1 MVRAVFDREA
11 ALQELG
17 RAELGHKARTK
28 RLVHTAGLLAQEAA
42 GRSLPDRLP
51 HRADYEGALNLANT
65 PAVTHQAIL
74 QPHYQ
79 ATRQRMLACEGVVLN
94 ISDLTELDYSGLRIA
109 CLGPIG
115 NGGGKGF
122 ECHNS
127 LAVDPARGDF
137 LGLTSQILHV
147 RDSDTQVEAQRQ
159 ARAAKAPT
167 QGKKPAGKRK
177 GKGGRRPDETAAQR
191 HERDSRESRLWI
203 KGSEALGDIPEGKL
217 WVDVCDRASDTFEY
231 LQFMA
236 GRHRFYVI
244 RSKHNRGL
252 DAAEAAE
259 AELEAE
265 CELEVEGEGEEPP
278 RRLHDLL
285 RSLPGVMSWEVELSA
300 NKGQPA
306 RQATVQMAW
315 VPVRIKA
322 PQQYQG
328 PDKESLH
335 VWAIRV
341 WEPYPPEGVKE
352 PLEWLLLSN
361 VAVQT
366 DEQARERVSWYEW
379 RPAVE
384 EFHKAQKTGM
394 GIEGLQLQSR
404 EGLEPLIGLLSILAV
419 TLVNLRQ
426 QARQP
431 EAATQPAR
439 EVVDPLWVVVLS
451 LWRYGEPRDLSLRQF
466 VLDLAKLGGYMNRR
480 RDAWPGW
487 IVLWRGITKLLHM
500 VQYERSRAK
509 CSQQTPEL

>member
-11 ALQELG
+11 AMEELG
-17 RAELGHKARTK
+17 RAELGHQARTK
-28 RLVHTAGLLAQEAA
+28 RLVYTAGLLAQEAA

-51 HRADYEGALNLANT
+51 SRADYEGALNLANN

-74 QPHYQ
+74 QPHYE
-79 ATRQRMLACEGVVLN
+79 ATRRRMLACQGAVLN

-115 NGGGKGF
+115 NGHGKGF

-127 LAVDPARGDF
+127 LALDPATGDL

-147 RDSDTQVEAQRQ
+147 RDSDIQVQ
-159 ARAAKAPT
+159 ARAIAP
-167 QGKKPAGKRK
+167 QDAPAASADGAAARRK
-177 GKGGRRPDETAAQR
+177 GKGRPCESAAARHRRQ
-191 HERDSRESRLWI
+191 SRESRLWV
-203 KGSEALGDIPEGKL
+203 KGSAALGDVPEGKL

-236 GRHRFYVI
+236 CSKRFYVI
-244 RSKHNRGL
+244 RSTHNRAL
-252 DAAEAAE
+252 DVAEE

-265 CELEVEGEGEEPP
+265 PEGEEPP

-285 RSLPGVMSWEVELSA
+285 RSLQGVMSWQVELSA

-306 RQATVQMAW
+306 RVATVGTAW
-315 VPVRIKA
+315 QRVRVKA
-322 PQQYQG
+322 PEDYQG
-328 PDKESLH
+328 QDKESLQ

-341 WEPYPPEGVKE
+341 WEPDPSEGVKE

-361 VAVQT
+361 VEVQT
-366 DEQARERVSWYEW
+366 DEQARERVGWYEW

-394 GIEGLQLQSR
+394 AIEGLQLQSR
-404 EGLEPLIGLLSILAV
+404 AGLEPLIGLLSILAV

-426 QARQP
+426 QARQQ
-431 EAATQPAR
+431 EAASRLAR
-439 EVVDPLWVVVLS
+439 EVVDPLWVKILS
-451 LWRYGEPRDLSLRQF
+451 IWRYGEARDLSLRQF

-500 VQYERSRAK
+500 VQYELARAK
-509 CSQQTPEL
+509 CPQPSPEL

>member
-1 MVRAVFDREA
+1 MVRAVFDRGA
-11 ALQELG
+11 AMEELG
-17 RAELGHKARTK
+17 RAKLGHRARTK
-28 RLVHTAGLLAQEAA
+28 RLVYTAELLAQGAA

-51 HRADYEGALNLANT
+51 DRADYEGALNLVNN

-94 ISDLTELDYSGLRIA
+94 ISDLTELDYSGLRVA

-115 NGGGKGF
+115 NGHGKGF

-127 LAVDPARGDF
+127 LALNPATGDL
-137 LGLTSQILHV
+137 LGLTSQIIHV
-147 RDSDTQVEAQRQ
+147 RESDIQVQ
-159 ARAAKAPT
+159 AALAH
-167 QGKKPAGKRK
+167 QGLPAEGAGKRK
-177 GKGGRRPDETAAQR
+177 GKGRRPRESAAAR
-191 HERDSRESRLWI
+191 HERQSRESRLWI
-203 KGSEALGDIPEGKL
+203 RGSAALGDIPEGKL

-236 GRHRFYVI
+236 KSKRLYVI
-244 RSKHNRGL
+244 RSTHNRAL
-252 DAAEAAE
+252 EE
-259 AELEAE
+259 AEGEGLQEVGAA
-265 CELEVEGEGEEPP
+265 ELEVEPEGGGPA

-285 RSLPGVMSWEVELSA
+285 RSLAGVMAWEVEVSA

-306 RQATVQMAW
+306 RVATVQMSWAR
-315 VPVRIKA
+315 VRVKA
-322 PQQYQG
+322 PEDYQG
-328 PDKESLH
+328 QDKESLE

-341 WEPYPPEGVKE
+341 WEPDPPKGVKE
-352 PLEWLLLSN
+352 PLEWLLLTNVDVRSN
-361 VAVQT
+361 
-366 DEQARERVSWYEW
+366 EQARERVGWYEW

-394 GIEGLQLQSR
+394 AIEGLQLQSR
-404 EGLEPLIGLLSILAV
+404 AGLEPLIGLLSILAV

-431 EAATQPAR
+431 EAASQPAR
-439 EVVDPLWVVVLS
+439 QVVDPLWVKVLS
-451 LWRYGEPRDLSLRQF
+451 IWRYGEPRDLSLRQF

-500 VQYERSRAK
+500 VQYELARAK
-509 CSQQTPEL
+509 SSQSSPEL

>member
-11 ALQELG
+11 AMQELG

-51 HRADYEGALNLANT
+51 DRADYEGALNLANN

-79 ATRQRMLACEGVVLN
+79 ATRRRMLACPGVVLN
-94 ISDLTELDYSGLRIA
+94 ISDRTDLDYSGLRIA

-115 NGGGKGF
+115 NGHGKGF

-127 LAVDPARGDF
+127 LAVDPATGDF

-147 RDSDTQVEAQRQ
+147 RDSDLQVEAQRQ
-159 ARAAKAPT
+159 ARARAAG
-167 QGKKPAGKRK
+167 QGQAPAGKSKGKGK
-177 GKGGRRPDETAAQR
+177 GKGGRRPDETAAER
-191 HERDSRESRLWI
+191 HDRDSRESRLWI
-203 KGSEALGDIPEGKL
+203 KGSDALGDIPEGRL
-217 WVDVCDRASDTFEY
+217 WVDICDRSSDTFEY

-236 GRHRFYVI
+236 SAQRRYVI
-244 RSKHNRGL
+244 RSMHNRAL
-252 DAAEAAE
+252 DEAEGE
-259 AELEAE
+259 AELEVE
-265 CELEVEGEGEEPP
+265 PEGEGPP

-285 RSLPGVMSWEVELSA
+285 RSLPGVMSWQVELSA
-300 NKGQPA
+300 NKNQSA
-306 RQATVQMAW
+306 RVATVQMAW
-315 VPVRIKA
+315 AKVWVKA
-322 PQQYQG
+322 PEDYQG
-328 PDKESLH
+328 QDKESLQ

-341 WEPYPPEGVKE
+341 WEPDPPEGVKE
-352 PLEWLLLSN
+352 PLEWLLLTN
-361 VAVQT
+361 VEVQT
-366 DEQARERVSWYEW
+366 DEQARERVGWYEW

-394 GIEGLQLQSR
+394 AIENLQLQSR
-404 EGLEPLIGLLSILAV
+404 AGLEVLIGLLSILAV

-431 EAATQPAR
+431 EAASRPAC
-439 EVVDPLWVVVLS
+439 EVVDPLWVEVLS
-451 LWRYGEPRDLSLRQF
+451 VWRYGSARDLSLRQF
-466 VLDLAKLGGYMNRR
+466 YLDLAKLGGYMNRR

-487 IVLWRGITKLLHM
+487 IVLWRGLTKLLHM